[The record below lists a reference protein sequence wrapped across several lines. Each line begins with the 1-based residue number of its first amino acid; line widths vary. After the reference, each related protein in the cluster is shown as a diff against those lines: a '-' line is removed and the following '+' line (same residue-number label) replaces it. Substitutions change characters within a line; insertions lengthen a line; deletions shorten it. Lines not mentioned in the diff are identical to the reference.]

1 MKIDLDD
8 TLLMISTQLKQFEEM
23 KEVAERTDSPFMRAE
38 AIGGIIAL
46 SELHSRVTKYATSK
60 QKQWRPTTIT
70 ADTIGTKEA
79 THQQWAQNGTTK

>member
-23 KEVAERTDSPFMRAE
+23 KAIAEQTDSPFMRAE

-46 SELHSRVTKYATSK
+46 SEIYSRVTKYATSK
-60 QKQWRPTTIT
+60 QKQWRPTTVN
-70 ADTIGTKEA
+70 AETIGAREA
-79 THQQWAQNGTTK
+79 THNQWAQNGTTK